1 MTSIQLFFLHLKKAL
16 HSGDDFILFSHVIP
30 ENNRY
35 WRLFKQDLKQ
45 LQLNNDIE
53 VFRNESLK

>member
-1 MTSIQLFFLHLKKAL
+1 MTSLELFFLHLKKRIN
-16 HSGDDFILFSHVIP
+16 SGDDFILCSHVIP

-35 WRLFKQDLKQ
+35 LRLFKQGLKQ

-53 VFRNESLK
+53 VFRNELLK